1 MATLQL
7 FKVTALPQTL
17 QPNALYWVLNGNY
30 VEEYLTSKTGVA
42 KMTGN
47 TQMIKDVAQPLIDAA
62 LNAAAASTVIIVD
75 NIAAR
80 NALTKKDG
88 MEVMVLDATGDSTVK
103 AGTATYVYR
112 ASNTTWYKISE
123 AESMDVVLRWANII
137 DGPTSTPT
145 QIDGA
150 VAASHTH
157 GNKAVLDLLDQN
169 ADGLTFNGSNVSS
182 TLKANDW

>member
-17 QPNALYWVLNGNY
+17 EANSLYWVLNGNY
-30 VEEYLTSKTGVA
+30 VEEYVTSKTGVA
-42 KMTGN
+42 KMAGN

-62 LNAAAASTVIIVD
+62 MNAAAASTVVIVD

-123 AESMDVVLRWANII
+123 AESMDVVLQWANII
-137 DGPTSTPT
+137 GGPASSPT
-145 QIDGA
+145 QIDAA
-150 VAASHTH
+150 VSASHTH
-157 GNKAVLDLLDQN
+157 GNKSTLDLLGAN
-169 ADGLTFNGSNVSS
+169 ADGLTYNGANVGN
-182 TLKANDW
+182 TLKSSDW